1 MASKTIDQLSN
12 EFNVGCP
19 QGTIGAPLIHE
30 YIDPRILKVDAR
42 YQRVISRSSLKKQ
55 GKFDW
60 RLAVPAVVAKR
71 PDSFGEQSGYYV
83 IDGQHKAIKL
93 VQSGSDQPMPCSV
106 YVHPEDA
113 SYEECMKKEAE
124 LFFAVNTLRKSLT
137 PIEKI
142 RVGVQIGDAESL
154 HVEQVLKTLN
164 LQFDGFGSDP
174 DHNPEPTEL
183 KSFTL
188 FQHACSQNDVATM
201 QAAHELLLKM
211 YPPNLSKN
219 NKQYFVTGPALYT
232 CVLLNAF
239 MNEALSGARKEAFYA
254 FVTNKFRERYNMNSW
269 TNGFATFSA
278 DRYALH
284 RLLDDYRQYCE
295 NTGEKSCYRIGDE
308 TLTAAVQVNDRF
320 GNPTRDKNDEK

>member
-1 MASKTIDQLSN
+1 MASKTIDQLAN
-12 EFNVGCP
+12 EFNVGSP
-19 QGTIGAPLIHE
+19 QGTLGAPLLHQ

-42 YQRVISRSSLKKQ
+42 YQRVISRASLKKQ

-113 SYEECMKKEAE
+113 SYDDCMKKEAE
-124 LFFAVNTLRKSLT
+124 LFFAINTLRKSLS

-142 RVGVQIGDAESL
+142 RVGVQIGDQESL
-154 HVEQVLKTLN
+154 HVEQVMKTLN

-174 DHNPEPTEL
+174 SHNPPPTEL
-183 KSFTL
+183 KAFTL
-188 FQHACSQNDVATM
+188 FQHACSQNDLATM
-201 QAAHELLLKM
+201 QEAYVLLLKM
-211 YPPNLSKN
+211 YPRDLVTQNG
-219 NKQYFVTGPALYT
+219 KQYSVTGPALYT
-232 CVLLNAF
+232 CVLLNEF
-239 MNEALSGARKEAFYA
+239 MNTALSSARKEAFYA
-254 FVTNKFRERYNMNSW
+254 FVTNKFRERYSMNSW
-269 TNGFATFSA
+269 TNGFATFSG

-284 RLLDDYRQYCE
+284 RLLEDYRLYCE
-295 NTGEKSCYRIGDE
+295 NMGEKSCYRIGDE
-308 TLTAAVQVNDRF
+308 TLTAAVKVNARF
-320 GNPTRDKNDEK
+320 ANPVHDKEK